1 MRNGQQKA
9 RKAERKTKNEMAE
22 PAAEL
27 ICPSAGRTI
36 RNTVWIIV
44 WALVFS
50 AAVWGL
56 DWLAVWV
63 TGGIL

>member
-44 WALVFS
+44 WAVIF
-50 AAVWGL
+50 
-56 DWLAVWV
+56 
-63 TGGIL
+63 